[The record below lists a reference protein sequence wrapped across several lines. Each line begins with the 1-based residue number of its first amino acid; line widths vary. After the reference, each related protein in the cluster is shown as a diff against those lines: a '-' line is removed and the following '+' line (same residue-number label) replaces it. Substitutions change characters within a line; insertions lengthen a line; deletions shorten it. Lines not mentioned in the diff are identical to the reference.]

1 MASGC
6 SKSIGLY
13 GTADNK
19 QTYLHCLG
27 EHEKVREHSSSHA
40 GNRCTQQAEQFLT
53 MVPSQR
59 GTVLPS
65 VLKIPRKL
73 HQLQQTVPRLRF

>member
-1 MASGC
+1 MASGF

-19 QTYLHCLG
+19 QTYLHCLA

-40 GNRCTQQAEQFLT
+40 GNRWTQQAEQFLT
-53 MVPSQR
+53 MVP
-59 GTVLPS
+59 L
-65 VLKIPRKL
+65 
-73 HQLQQTVPRLRF
+73 